1 MQKLRLLAC
10 VVFSLQL
17 AACVTE
23 TTVVGSDRQIRPK
36 TDEKEAARTRIALG
50 INYLQRGD
58 NAQAKFNLEKAKSL
72 APDLAEVHNAMAYYF
87 QQVAEYDAAEKSYQ
101 KAIALEPDNADSYN
115 NYGAFLCQRE
125 KYEQAE
131 KLLLQAISRPGYIR
145 AADSYENIALCRL
158 EQKDFVQAKNYL
170 DLSIKHN
177 ASRPS
182 ALFNLASV
190 NYAMADLPAAQVLLD
205 RMQSASQ
212 ISPRSVLLGYL
223 IAQEQQDYSRM
234 QSAEQLLLTTY
245 PQSQETLLFSQGKL
259 AETEFSLL
267 RKSYKQQL
275 LQQPA
280 VQANADR
287 VQPKIKITRKKPP
300 AMVAAAPVIAEPV
313 ARTSQTLPSAATLV
327 NTLSELPAE
336 EPVQLPEQTQLQA
349 AVAVQPL
356 PEDKVITEAE
366 TSTAAAEQQPQ
377 TVTPIASAEAN
388 PVPEAITHEV
398 QQDET
403 LYGIAERYSVTIS
416 DIISWNSL
424 RDNRPIVKGQIL
436 WIGQHAPQQIEPQ
449 IEVPERYQLQYGD
462 TLFRIS
468 MRYRVKL
475 TSLLQWNNLTEQS
488 PIRAGQFIYLK
499 DPAQLEL

>member
-10 VVFSLQL
+10 VIFSLQL

-36 TDEKEAARTRIALG
+36 MDQKEAARTRIALG

-72 APDLAEVHNAMAYYF
+72 APELAEVHNAMAYYY
-87 QQVAEYDAAEKSYQ
+87 QQVAEFEAAENSY
-101 KAIALEPDNADSYN
+101 KTAIDLEPNNADSYN
-115 NYGAFLCQRE
+115 NYGAFLCQRG
-125 KYEQAE
+125 KYDQAE
-131 KLLLQAISRPGYIR
+131 QLLLQAISRPGYIR

-158 EQKDFVQAKNYL
+158 EQKDFIQAKTYL

-234 QSAEQLLLTTY
+234 QTAEQLLLTTY

-259 AETEFSLL
+259 SESEFSQL
-267 RKSYKQQL
+267 RKDYKQQL
-275 LQQPA
+275 LQPA
-280 VQANADR
+280 EQIKAGV

-300 AMVAAAPVIAEPV
+300 TAVATEQHV
-313 ARTSQTLPSAATLV
+313 LSAATA
-327 NTLSELPAE
+327 AE
-336 EPVQLPEQTQLQA
+336 
-349 AVAVQPL
+349 PL
-356 PEDKVITEAE
+356 PEARMVSENLAVTEG
-366 TSTAAAEQQPQ
+366 AAAENQAEMTQP
-377 TVTPIASAEAN
+377 E
-388 PVPEAITHEV
+388 PEVQVRQHEV

-424 RDNRPIVKGQIL
+424 RDNQPIVKGQVL
-436 WIGQHAPQQIEPQ
+436 WIGQQAPRQIEPQ
-449 IEVPERYQLQYGD
+449 IEVPERYQIQYGD

>member
-10 VVFSLQL
+10 VMLSLQL

-36 TDEKEAARTRIALG
+36 MDQKEAARTRIALG

-72 APDLAEVHNAMAYYF
+72 APELAEVHNAMAYYY
-87 QQVAEYDAAEKSYQ
+87 QQVAEFEAAETSYQ
-101 KAIALEPDNADSYN
+101 KAIDLEPDNADSYN
-115 NYGAFLCQRE
+115 NYGAFLCQRG
-125 KYEQAE
+125 KYQQAE
-131 KLLLQAISRPGYIR
+131 QLLLQAISRPGYIR

-158 EQKDFVQAKNYL
+158 EQKDFVQAKSYL
-170 DLSIKHN
+170 DLSVKHN

-190 NYAMADLPAAQVLLD
+190 NYAMADLSAAQVLLD
-205 RMQSASQ
+205 RMQNASQ
-212 ISPRSVLLGYL
+212 ISPRSVLLSYL

-245 PQSQETLLFSQGKL
+245 PQSQESLLLSQGKL
-259 AETEFSLL
+259 SESEFYKL
-267 RKSYKQQL
+267 RQDYKQQL
-275 LQQPA
+275 LQPA
-280 VQANADR
+280 AEQVQAGV

-300 AMVAAAPVIAEPV
+300 SAMATEPKVAIAE
-313 ARTSQTLPSAATLV
+313 SA
-327 NTLSELPAE
+327 
-336 EPVQLPEQTQLQA
+336 LQMQNA
-349 AVAVQPL
+349 AGVAVQ
-356 PEDKVITEAE
+356 
-366 TSTAAAEQQPQ
+366 
-377 TVTPIASAEAN
+377 TVTSE
-388 PVPEAITHEV
+388 VLQHEV
-398 QQDET
+398 QQDES

-424 RDNRPIVKGQIL
+424 RDNQPIVKGQIL
-436 WIGQHAPQQIEPQ
+436 WIGQQAPRQIEPQ
-449 IEVPERYQLQYGD
+449 IEVPERYQIQYGD

>member
-10 VVFSLQL
+10 VIFSLQL

-36 TDEKEAARTRIALG
+36 MDQKEAARTRIALG

-72 APDLAEVHNAMAYYF
+72 APELAEVHNAMAYYY
-87 QQVAEYDAAEKSYQ
+87 QQVAEFEAAESSY
-101 KAIALEPDNADSYN
+101 KTAIDLEPNNADSYN
-115 NYGAFLCQRE
+115 NYGAFLCQRG
-125 KYEQAE
+125 KYDQAE
-131 KLLLQAISRPGYIR
+131 QLLLQAISRPGYIR

-158 EQKDFVQAKNYL
+158 EQKDFIQAKTYL

-234 QSAEQLLLTTY
+234 QTAEQLLLTTY

-259 AETEFSLL
+259 AESEFSQL
-267 RKSYKQQL
+267 RQDYKQQL

-280 VQANADR
+280 EQVKAGV

-300 AMVAAAPVIAEPV
+300 AAVATEQA
-313 ARTSQTLPSAATLV
+313 QLSAAK
-327 NTLSELPAE
+327 AE
-336 EPVQLPEQTQLQA
+336 V
-349 AVAVQPL
+349 PL
-356 PEDKVITEAE
+356 PEAKMLSDSLTVTESVAIAENQPEVAQMEPDTEAR
-366 TSTAAAEQQPQ
+366 Q
-377 TVTPIASAEAN
+377 
-388 PVPEAITHEV
+388 HEV

-424 RDNRPIVKGQIL
+424 RDNQPIVRGQIL
-436 WIGQHAPQQIEPQ
+436 WIGQQAPRQIEPQ
-449 IEVPERYQLQYGD
+449 IEVPERYQIQYGD

>member
-10 VVFSLQL
+10 VIFSLQL

-36 TDEKEAARTRIALG
+36 IDQKEAARTRIALG

-72 APDLAEVHNAMAYYF
+72 APELAEVHNAMAYYY
-87 QQVAEYDAAEKSYQ
+87 QQVAEFEAAENSYQ
-101 KAIALEPDNADSYN
+101 KAIDLEPNNADSYN
-115 NYGAFLCQRE
+115 NYGAFLCQRG
-125 KYEQAE
+125 KYDQAE
-131 KLLLQAISRPGYIR
+131 QLLLQAISRPGYIR

-158 EQKDFVQAKNYL
+158 EQKDFIQAKTYL

-223 IAQEQQDYSRM
+223 IAQEQQDYTRM
-234 QSAEQLLLTTY
+234 QTAEQLLLTTY

-259 AETEFSLL
+259 SESEFSQL
-267 RKSYKQQL
+267 RQDYKQQL
-275 LQQPA
+275 LEQPTEQLKA
-280 VQANADR
+280 GV
-287 VQPKIKITRKKPP
+287 VLPKIKITRKKPP
-300 AMVAAAPVIAEPV
+300 AAVATEQA
-313 ARTSQTLPSAATLV
+313 QLSAATA
-327 NTLSELPAE
+327 AE
-336 EPVQLPEQTQLQA
+336 
-349 AVAVQPL
+349 PL
-356 PEDKVITEAE
+356 PEATAVSDSSAVTETAAPAAEPSSEAENRTDMTEAE
-366 TSTAAAEQQPQ
+366 PAGSVQQHQ
-377 TVTPIASAEAN
+377 
-388 PVPEAITHEV
+388 V

-424 RDNRPIVKGQIL
+424 RDNQPIVKGQVL
-436 WIGQHAPQQIEPQ
+436 WIGQQAPRQIEPQ
-449 IEVPERYQLQYGD
+449 IEVPERYQIQYGD

>member
-1 MQKLRLLAC
+1 MQKLRLMAC

-36 TDEKEAARTRIALG
+36 TDQKEAARTRIALG

-72 APDLAEVHNAMAYYF
+72 APELAEVHNAMAYYY
-87 QQVAEYDAAEKSYQ
+87 QQVAEFDAAETAYQ
-101 KAIALEPDNADSYN
+101 KAIQLEPNNADSYN
-115 NYGAFLCQRE
+115 NYGAFLCQRG
-125 KYEQAE
+125 KYQQAE
-131 KLLLQAISRPGYIR
+131 KLLLQAIARPGYIR

-158 EQKDFVQAKNYL
+158 EQKDFVQAKTYL

-223 IAQEQQDYSRM
+223 IAQEQQDYTRM
-234 QSAEQLLLTTY
+234 QTAEQLLLTTY

-259 AETEFSLL
+259 AESEFSIL

-280 VQANADR
+280 VQANAGV

-300 AMVAAAPVIAEPV
+300 AAVAVQSAVAAPVELKTQTVPV
-313 ARTSQTLPSAATLV
+313 SASLPDVSAVT
-327 NTLSELPAE
+327 EPAE
-336 EPVQLPEQTQLQA
+336 SAGQAQLQA
-349 AVAVQPL
+349 ATPVEPLPDAVAV
-356 PEDKVITEAE
+356 VAAE
-366 TSTAAAEQQPQ
+366 TAPTAAVMEA
-377 TVTPIASAEAN
+377 VTPTSAESTDAN
-388 PVPEAITHEV
+388 FASEAIKHEV

-436 WIGQHAPQQIEPQ
+436 WIGQQAPQQIEPQ

-475 TSLLQWNNLTEQS
+475 TNLLQWNNLTEQS

>member
-1 MQKLRLLAC
+1 MQKLRLIAC
-10 VVFSLQL
+10 VMLSLQL

-36 TDEKEAARTRIALG
+36 TDQKEAARTRIALG

-72 APDLAEVHNAMAYYF
+72 APELAEVHNAMAYYY
-87 QQVAEYDAAEKSYQ
+87 QQVAEFEAADKSYQ
-101 KAIALEPDNADSYN
+101 KAIDLEPDNADSYN
-115 NYGAFLCQRE
+115 NYGAFLCQRG
-125 KYEQAE
+125 KYQQAE
-131 KLLLQAISRPGYIR
+131 QLLLQAISRPGYIR

-158 EQKDFVQAKNYL
+158 EQKDFIQAKAYL

-190 NYAMADLPAAQVLLD
+190 NYAMADLTDAQVLLD

-223 IAQEQQDYSRM
+223 IAQEQQDYQRM

-259 AETEFSLL
+259 HESEFSLL
-267 RKSYKQQL
+267 RQAYKQQL
-275 LQQPA
+275 LKQPSE
-280 VQANADR
+280 QAQAGV

-300 AMVAAAPVIAEPV
+300 LAQRDQQTQPSEKAVTEEASDTALAA
-313 ARTSQTLPSAATLV
+313 QSAA
-327 NTLSELPAE
+327 ELA
-336 EPVQLPEQTQLQA
+336 
-349 AVAVQPL
+349 
-356 PEDKVITEAE
+356 TESKK
-366 TSTAAAEQQPQ
+366 TGSGYTGQVMQHQ
-377 TVTPIASAEAN
+377 
-388 PVPEAITHEV
+388 V
-398 QQDET
+398 QQDES

-424 RDNRPIVKGQIL
+424 RDNQPIVKGQIL
-436 WIGQHAPQQIEPQ
+436 WIGQQAPRQIEPQ
-449 IEVPERYQLQYGD
+449 IEVPERYQIQYGD

>member
-10 VVFSLQL
+10 VIFSLQL

-36 TDEKEAARTRIALG
+36 TDQKEAARTRIALG

-72 APDLAEVHNAMAYYF
+72 APELAEVHNALAYYY
-87 QQVAEYDAAEKSYQ
+87 QQVAEFEAAENSY
-101 KAIALEPDNADSYN
+101 KTAIELEPNNADSYN
-115 NYGAFLCQRE
+115 NYGAFLCQRG
-125 KYEQAE
+125 KYDQAE
-131 KLLLQAISRPGYIR
+131 QLLLQAISRPGYIR

-158 EQKDFVQAKNYL
+158 EQKDFIQAKTYL

-234 QSAEQLLLTTY
+234 QTAEQLLLTTY

-259 AETEFSLL
+259 AQSEFSLL
-267 RKSYKQQL
+267 RQDYKQQL
-275 LQQPA
+275 LQQPTEQVKA
-280 VQANADR
+280 GV
-287 VQPKIKITRKKPP
+287 VQPKIKVTRKKPP
-300 AMVAAAPVIAEPV
+300 AAVATEQA
-313 ARTSQTLPSAATLV
+313 QLSAAT
-327 NTLSELPAE
+327 
-336 EPVQLPEQTQLQA
+336 A
-349 AVAVQPL
+349 AVPL
-356 PEDKVITEAE
+356 PESVAVSDSSAVPEPTEVGSQASSEAE
-366 TSTAAAEQQPQ
+366 NQAE
-377 TVTPIASAEAN
+377 TTE
-388 PVPEAITHEV
+388 PEPAGQVRQHEV

-424 RDNRPIVKGQIL
+424 RDNQPIVKGQVL
-436 WIGQHAPQQIEPQ
+436 WIGQQAPRQIEPQ
-449 IEVPERYQLQYGD
+449 IEVPERYQIQYGD

>member
-10 VVFSLQL
+10 VIFSLQL

-36 TDEKEAARTRIALG
+36 MDQKEAARTRIALG

-72 APDLAEVHNAMAYYF
+72 APELAEVHNAMAYYY
-87 QQVAEYDAAEKSYQ
+87 QQVAEFEAAETSY
-101 KAIALEPDNADSYN
+101 KTAIDLEPNNADSYN
-115 NYGAFLCQRE
+115 NYGAFLCQRG
-125 KYEQAE
+125 KYDQAE
-131 KLLLQAISRPGYIR
+131 QLLLQAISRPGYIR

-158 EQKDFVQAKNYL
+158 EQKDFIQAKTYL

-223 IAQEQQDYSRM
+223 IAQELQDYSRM
-234 QSAEQLLLTTY
+234 QTAEQLLLTTY

-259 AETEFSLL
+259 SESEFSLL
-267 RKSYKQQL
+267 RQDYKKQL

-280 VQANADR
+280 EQVKAGV

-300 AMVAAAPVIAEPV
+300 AAVATEQAQLSAAPAAE
-313 ARTSQTLPSAATLV
+313 
-327 NTLSELPAE
+327 
-336 EPVQLPEQTQLQA
+336 
-349 AVAVQPL
+349 PL
-356 PEDKVITEAE
+356 PEARILSENLSETEVVAVAE
-366 TSTAAAEQQPQ
+366 NQAEVTQPESEGQ
-377 TVTPIASAEAN
+377 VRQ
-388 PVPEAITHEV
+388 HEV

-424 RDNRPIVKGQIL
+424 RDNQPIVRGMVL
-436 WIGQHAPQQIEPQ
+436 WIGQQAPRQIEPQ
-449 IEVPERYQLQYGD
+449 IEVPERYQIQYGD

>member
-10 VVFSLQL
+10 VIFSLQL

-36 TDEKEAARTRIALG
+36 MDQKEAARTRIALG

-72 APDLAEVHNAMAYYF
+72 APELAEVHNAMAYYY
-87 QQVAEYDAAEKSYQ
+87 QQVAEFEAAENSY
-101 KAIALEPDNADSYN
+101 KTAIDLEPNNADSYN
-115 NYGAFLCQRE
+115 NYGAFLCQRG
-125 KYEQAE
+125 KYDQAE
-131 KLLLQAISRPGYIR
+131 QLLLQAISRPGYIR

-158 EQKDFVQAKNYL
+158 EQKDFIQAKTYL

-234 QSAEQLLLTTY
+234 QTAEQLLLTTY

-259 AETEFSLL
+259 NESEFSQL
-267 RKSYKQQL
+267 RQDYKQQL
-275 LQQPA
+275 LQQPTEQVKA
-280 VQANADR
+280 GV

-300 AMVAAAPVIAEPV
+300 AAVATEQA
-313 ARTSQTLPSAATLV
+313 QLSAAT
-327 NTLSELPAE
+327 
-336 EPVQLPEQTQLQA
+336 A
-349 AVAVQPL
+349 AVPL
-356 PEDKVITEAE
+356 PESIAVSDSSALREPTEVGSQTSSEAE
-366 TSTAAAEQQPQ
+366 NQAEMAQ
-377 TVTPIASAEAN
+377 AE
-388 PVPEAITHEV
+388 PEVQVRQHEV

-424 RDNRPIVKGQIL
+424 RDNQPIVKGQVL
-436 WIGQHAPQQIEPQ
+436 WIGQQAPRQIEPQ
-449 IEVPERYQLQYGD
+449 IEVPERYQIQYGD

>member
-10 VVFSLQL
+10 VIFSLQL

-36 TDEKEAARTRIALG
+36 MDQKEAARTRIALG

-72 APDLAEVHNAMAYYF
+72 APELAEVHNAMAYYY
-87 QQVAEYDAAEKSYQ
+87 QQVAEFEAAENSY
-101 KAIALEPDNADSYN
+101 KTAIDLEPNNADSYN
-115 NYGAFLCQRE
+115 NYGAFLCQRG
-125 KYEQAE
+125 KYDQAE
-131 KLLLQAISRPGYIR
+131 QLLLQAISRPGYIR

-158 EQKDFVQAKNYL
+158 EQKDFIQAKTYL

-190 NYAMADLPAAQVLLD
+190 NYAMADLPAAQVLLE

-234 QSAEQLLLTTY
+234 QTAEQLLLTTY

-259 AETEFSLL
+259 NESEFSQL
-267 RKSYKQQL
+267 RQDYKQQL

-280 VQANADR
+280 EQIKAGV

-300 AMVAAAPVIAEPV
+300 AAVATEQAQLSAVTAAEP
-313 ARTSQTLPSAATLV
+313 
-327 NTLSELPAE
+327 
-336 EPVQLPEQTQLQA
+336 LPEARIVSEELSVTESA
-349 AVAVQPL
+349 AVAENQAEMTETESGAQVQ
-356 PEDKVITEAE
+356 
-366 TSTAAAEQQPQ
+366 Q
-377 TVTPIASAEAN
+377 
-388 PVPEAITHEV
+388 HEV

-403 LYGIAERYSVTIS
+403 LYGIAKRYSVTIS

-424 RDNRPIVKGQIL
+424 RDNQPIVRGQVL
-436 WIGQHAPQQIEPQ
+436 WIGQQAPRQIEPQ
-449 IEVPERYQLQYGD
+449 IEVPERYQIQYGD

>member
-1 MQKLRLLAC
+1 MHKLRLLAC
-10 VVFSLQL
+10 VILSIQL

-36 TDEKEAARTRIALG
+36 VDQKEAARTRIALG

-72 APDLAEVHNAMAYYF
+72 APELAEVHNAMAYYY
-87 QQVAEYDAAEKSYQ
+87 QQVAEFEAAEHSY
-101 KAIALEPDNADSYN
+101 KTAIDLEPNNADSYN
-115 NYGAFLCQRE
+115 NYGAFLCQRG
-125 KYEQAE
+125 KYQQAE
-131 KLLLQAISRPGYIR
+131 QLLLQAISRPGYIR

-158 EQKDFVQAKNYL
+158 EQKDFVQAKAYL

-190 NYAMADLPAAQVLLD
+190 NYAMADLAAAQVLLE

-212 ISPRSVLLGYL
+212 ISPRSVLLGYQ

-245 PQSQETLLFSQGKL
+245 PQSQESLLLSQGKL
-259 AETEFSLL
+259 TESEFSQL
-267 RKSYKQQL
+267 RQDYKQQL
-275 LQQPA
+275 LRQPA
-280 VQANADR
+280 EQVKAGAG
-287 VQPKIKITRKKPP
+287 QPKIKITRKK
-300 AMVAAAPVIAEPV
+300 APVTGATESKV
-313 ARTSQTLPSAATLV
+313 LPATL
-327 NTLSELPAE
+327 TAQMQSRAK
-336 EPVQLPEQTQLQA
+336 T
-349 AVAVQPL
+349 VAVQH
-356 PEDKVITEAE
+356 
-366 TSTAAAEQQPQ
+366 Q
-377 TVTPIASAEAN
+377 
-388 PVPEAITHEV
+388 V
-398 QQDET
+398 QQDES

-424 RDNRPIVKGQIL
+424 RDNQPIVKGQIL
-436 WIGQHAPQQIEPQ
+436 WIGQQAHRQIEPQ
-449 IEVPERYQLQYGD
+449 IEVPERYQIQDGD

>member
-36 TDEKEAARTRIALG
+36 MDQKEAARTRIALG

-72 APDLAEVHNAMAYYF
+72 APELAEVHNAMAYYY
-87 QQVAEYDAAEKSYQ
+87 QQVAEYEAAESSY
-101 KAIALEPDNADSYN
+101 KTAIELEPNNADSYN
-115 NYGAFLCQRE
+115 NYGAFLCQRG
-125 KYEQAE
+125 KYDQAE
-131 KLLLQAISRPGYIR
+131 QLLLQAISRPGYIR

-158 EQKDFVQAKNYL
+158 EQKDFIQAKTYL

-234 QSAEQLLLTTY
+234 QTAEQLLLTTY

-259 AETEFSLL
+259 NESEFSLL
-267 RKSYKQQL
+267 RQDYKQQL
-275 LQQPA
+275 LQQPTEQIKA
-280 VQANADR
+280 GV

-300 AMVAAAPVIAEPV
+300 AAVATEQAQLSAAAAPLPE
-313 ARTSQTLPSAATLV
+313 ARMVSENLAAT
-327 NTLSELPAE
+327 EG
-336 EPVQLPEQTQLQA
+336 
-349 AVAVQPL
+349 
-356 PEDKVITEAE
+356 
-366 TSTAAAEQQPQ
+366 AAAENQ
-377 TVTPIASAEAN
+377 AEMTQAE
-388 PVPEAITHEV
+388 PEVQVRQHEV

-424 RDNRPIVKGQIL
+424 RDNQPIVRGMVL
-436 WIGQHAPQQIEPQ
+436 WIGQQAPRQIEPQ
-449 IEVPERYQLQYGD
+449 IEVPERYQIQYGD

>member
-36 TDEKEAARTRIALG
+36 MDQKEAARTRIALG

-72 APDLAEVHNAMAYYF
+72 APELAEVHNAMAYYY
-87 QQVAEYDAAEKSYQ
+87 QQVAEFEAAENSY
-101 KAIALEPDNADSYN
+101 KTAIDLEPNNADSYN
-115 NYGAFLCQRE
+115 NYGAFLCQRG

-131 KLLLQAISRPGYIR
+131 QLLLQAISRPGYIR

-158 EQKDFVQAKNYL
+158 EQKDFIQAKTYL

-234 QSAEQLLLTTY
+234 QTAEQLLLTTY

-259 AETEFSLL
+259 NESEFSQL
-267 RKSYKQQL
+267 RQDYKQQL

-280 VQANADR
+280 EQVKAGV
-287 VQPKIKITRKKPP
+287 VQPKIKMTRKKPP
-300 AMVAAAPVIAEPV
+300 AAVATEQ
-313 ARTSQTLPSAATLV
+313 ARFSAATV
-327 NTLSELPAE
+327 TA
-336 EPVQLPEQTQLQA
+336 
-349 AVAVQPL
+349 PL
-356 PEDKVITEAE
+356 PEARMVSEDLAVTESAAVEENQAE
-366 TSTAAAEQQPQ
+366 LTQPG
-377 TVTPIASAEAN
+377 
-388 PVPEAITHEV
+388 PEGQVWQHEV

-403 LYGIAERYSVTIS
+403 LYGIAQRYSVTIS

-424 RDNRPIVKGQIL
+424 RDNQPIVKGQIL
-436 WIGQHAPQQIEPQ
+436 WIGQQAPRQIEPQ
-449 IEVPERYQLQYGD
+449 IEVPERYQIQYGD

>member
-1 MQKLRLLAC
+1 MHKLRLLAC
-10 VVFSLQL
+10 VMLSIQL

-36 TDEKEAARTRIALG
+36 VDQKEAARTRIALG

-72 APDLAEVHNAMAYYF
+72 APELAEVHNAMAYYY
-87 QQVAEYDAAEKSYQ
+87 QQVAEFEAAEHSY
-101 KAIALEPDNADSYN
+101 KTAIDLEPNNADSYN
-115 NYGAFLCQRE
+115 NYGAFLCQRG
-125 KYEQAE
+125 KYQQAE
-131 KLLLQAISRPGYIR
+131 QLLLQAISRPGYIR

-158 EQKDFVQAKNYL
+158 EQKDFVQAKAYL

-190 NYAMADLPAAQVLLD
+190 NYAMADLAAAQVLLE

-212 ISPRSVLLGYL
+212 ISPRSVLLGYQ

-245 PQSQETLLFSQGKL
+245 PQSQESLLLSQGKL
-259 AETEFSLL
+259 TESEFSQL
-267 RKSYKQQL
+267 RQDYKQQL
-275 LQQPA
+275 LRQPA
-280 VQANADR
+280 EQVKAGAG
-287 VQPKIKITRKKPP
+287 QPKIKITRKK
-300 AMVAAAPVIAEPV
+300 APVTGATESKV
-313 ARTSQTLPSAATLV
+313 LPATL
-327 NTLSELPAE
+327 TAQMQSRAK
-336 EPVQLPEQTQLQA
+336 T
-349 AVAVQPL
+349 VAVQH
-356 PEDKVITEAE
+356 
-366 TSTAAAEQQPQ
+366 Q
-377 TVTPIASAEAN
+377 
-388 PVPEAITHEV
+388 V
-398 QQDET
+398 QQDES

-424 RDNRPIVKGQIL
+424 RDNQPIVKGQIL
-436 WIGQHAPQQIEPQ
+436 WIGQQAHRQIEPQ
-449 IEVPERYQLQYGD
+449 IEVPERYQIQDGD

>member
-36 TDEKEAARTRIALG
+36 MDQKEAARTRIALG

-72 APDLAEVHNAMAYYF
+72 APELAEVHNAMAYYY
-87 QQVAEYDAAEKSYQ
+87 QQVAEFEAAENSY
-101 KAIALEPDNADSYN
+101 KTAIDLEPNNADSYN
-115 NYGAFLCQRE
+115 NYGAFLCQRG

-131 KLLLQAISRPGYIR
+131 QLLLQAISRPGYIR

-158 EQKDFVQAKNYL
+158 EQKDFIQAKTYL

-234 QSAEQLLLTTY
+234 QTAEQLLLTTY

-259 AETEFSLL
+259 NESEFSQL
-267 RKSYKQQL
+267 RQDYKQQL

-280 VQANADR
+280 EQVKAGV
-287 VQPKIKITRKKPP
+287 VQPKIKMTRKKPP
-300 AMVAAAPVIAEPV
+300 AAVATEQ
-313 ARTSQTLPSAATLV
+313 ARLSAATV
-327 NTLSELPAE
+327 TA
-336 EPVQLPEQTQLQA
+336 
-349 AVAVQPL
+349 PL
-356 PEDKVITEAE
+356 PEARMVSEDLAVTESAAVEENQAE
-366 TSTAAAEQQPQ
+366 LTQPG
-377 TVTPIASAEAN
+377 
-388 PVPEAITHEV
+388 PEGQVWQHEV

-403 LYGIAERYSVTIS
+403 LYGIAQRYSVTIS

-424 RDNRPIVKGQIL
+424 RDNQPIVRGQIL
-436 WIGQHAPQQIEPQ
+436 WIGQQAPRQIEPQ
-449 IEVPERYQLQYGD
+449 IEVPERYQIQYGD

>member
-36 TDEKEAARTRIALG
+36 MDQKEAARTRIALG

-72 APDLAEVHNAMAYYF
+72 APELAEVHNAMAYYY
-87 QQVAEYDAAEKSYQ
+87 QQVAEFEAAEHSY
-101 KAIALEPDNADSYN
+101 KTALDLEPDNADSYN
-115 NYGAFLCQRE
+115 NYGAFLCQRG

-131 KLLLQAISRPGYIR
+131 QLLLQAISRPGYIR

-158 EQKDFVQAKNYL
+158 EQKDFVQAKAYL

-182 ALFNLASV
+182 ALFNLASI
-190 NYAMADLPAAQVLLD
+190 NYAMADLPAAAVLLD

-212 ISPRSVLLGYL
+212 ISPRSVLLSYL

-234 QSAEQLLLTTY
+234 QNAEQLLLTTY
-245 PQSQETLLFSQGKL
+245 PQSQESLLLSQGKL
-259 AETEFSLL
+259 NESEFSQL
-267 RKSYKQQL
+267 RQDYKQQL

-280 VQANADR
+280 EQVKTGAG
-287 VQPKIKITRKKPP
+287 QPKIKITRKKPP
-300 AMVAAAPVIAEPV
+300 VTGATESKV
-313 ARTSQTLPSAATLV
+313 LPATL
-327 NTLSELPAE
+327 TAQMQSRAK
-336 EPVQLPEQTQLQA
+336 T
-349 AVAVQPL
+349 VAVQH
-356 PEDKVITEAE
+356 
-366 TSTAAAEQQPQ
+366 Q
-377 TVTPIASAEAN
+377 
-388 PVPEAITHEV
+388 V
-398 QQDET
+398 QQDES

-424 RDNRPIVKGQIL
+424 RDNQPIVKGQIL
-436 WIGQHAPQQIEPQ
+436 WIGQQAHRQIEPQ
-449 IEVPERYQLQYGD
+449 IEVPERYQIQDGD

>member
-10 VVFSLQL
+10 VIFSLQL

-36 TDEKEAARTRIALG
+36 MDQKEAARTRIALG

-72 APDLAEVHNAMAYYF
+72 APELAEVHNAMAYYY
-87 QQVAEYDAAEKSYQ
+87 QQVAEFEAAENSYQ
-101 KAIALEPDNADSYN
+101 KAIDLEPNNADSYN
-115 NYGAFLCQRE
+115 NYGAFLCQRG
-125 KYEQAE
+125 KYDQAE
-131 KLLLQAISRPGYIR
+131 QLLLQAISRPGYIR

-158 EQKDFVQAKNYL
+158 EQKDFIQAKTYL

-234 QSAEQLLLTTY
+234 QTAEQLLLTTY

-259 AETEFSLL
+259 NESEFSQL
-267 RKSYKQQL
+267 RQDYKQQL

-280 VQANADR
+280 EQIKAGV

-300 AMVAAAPVIAEPV
+300 AAVATEQA
-313 ARTSQTLPSAATLV
+313 QLSAATA
-327 NTLSELPAE
+327 AE
-336 EPVQLPEQTQLQA
+336 
-349 AVAVQPL
+349 PL
-356 PEDKVITEAE
+356 PEARVLSGSLSETEVVAVAE
-366 TSTAAAEQQPQ
+366 NQAEVTQPESEGQ
-377 TVTPIASAEAN
+377 VRQ
-388 PVPEAITHEV
+388 HEV

-424 RDNRPIVKGQIL
+424 RDNQPIVRGQIL
-436 WIGQHAPQQIEPQ
+436 WIGQQAPRQIEPQ
-449 IEVPERYQLQYGD
+449 IEVPERYQIQYGD

>member
-1 MQKLRLLAC
+1 MQKLRLIAC
-10 VVFSLQL
+10 VMLSLQL

-36 TDEKEAARTRIALG
+36 TDQKEAARTRIALG

-72 APDLAEVHNAMAYYF
+72 APELAEVHNAMAYYY
-87 QQVAEYDAAEKSYQ
+87 QQVAEFEAADKSYQ
-101 KAIALEPDNADSYN
+101 KAIDLEPDNADSYN
-115 NYGAFLCQRE
+115 NYGAFLCQRG
-125 KYEQAE
+125 KYQQAE
-131 KLLLQAISRPGYIR
+131 QLLLQAISRPGYIR

-158 EQKDFVQAKNYL
+158 EQKDFIQAKAYL

-190 NYAMADLPAAQVLLD
+190 NYAMADLTDAQVLLD

-223 IAQEQQDYSRM
+223 IAQEQQDYQRM

-259 AETEFSLL
+259 HELEFSLL
-267 RKSYKQQL
+267 RQAYKQQL
-275 LQQPA
+275 LKQPSE
-280 VQANADR
+280 QAQAGV

-300 AMVAAAPVIAEPV
+300 LAQRDQQTQPSEKAVTEEASDTALAA
-313 ARTSQTLPSAATLV
+313 QSAA
-327 NTLSELPAE
+327 ELA
-336 EPVQLPEQTQLQA
+336 
-349 AVAVQPL
+349 
-356 PEDKVITEAE
+356 TESKK
-366 TSTAAAEQQPQ
+366 TGSGYTGQVMQHQ
-377 TVTPIASAEAN
+377 
-388 PVPEAITHEV
+388 V
-398 QQDET
+398 QQDES

-424 RDNRPIVKGQIL
+424 RDNQPIVKGQIL
-436 WIGQHAPQQIEPQ
+436 WIGQQAPRQIEPQ
-449 IEVPERYQLQYGD
+449 IEVPERYQIQYGD

>member
-36 TDEKEAARTRIALG
+36 MDQKEAARTRIALG

-58 NAQAKFNLEKAKSL
+58 NAQAKFNLEKAKTL
-72 APDLAEVHNAMAYYF
+72 APELAEVHNALAYYY
-87 QQVAEYDAAEKSYQ
+87 QQVAEFEDAENSY
-101 KAIALEPDNADSYN
+101 KTAIELEPNNADSYN
-115 NYGAFLCQRE
+115 NYGAFLCQRG
-125 KYEQAE
+125 KYDQAE
-131 KLLLQAISRPGYIR
+131 QLLLQAISRPGYIR

-158 EQKDFVQAKNYL
+158 EQKDFIQAKTYL

-234 QSAEQLLLTTY
+234 QTAEQLLLTTY

-259 AETEFSLL
+259 NQSEFRLL
-267 RKSYKQQL
+267 RQDYKQQL

-280 VQANADR
+280 EQIKAGV

-300 AMVAAAPVIAEPV
+300 AAVAQQSDEA
-313 ARTSQTLPSAATLV
+313 QLSAATV
-327 NTLSELPAE
+327 AE
-336 EPVQLPEQTQLQA
+336 
-349 AVAVQPL
+349 PL
-356 PEDKVITEAE
+356 PEVENLTLTEPAAASAGSDHQPEVTEA
-366 TSTAAAEQQPQ
+366 AAATEVKQ
-377 TVTPIASAEAN
+377 
-388 PVPEAITHEV
+388 HEV

-424 RDNRPIVKGQIL
+424 RDNQPIVKGQVL
-436 WIGQHAPQQIEPQ
+436 WIGQQAPRQIEPQ
-449 IEVPERYQLQYGD
+449 IEVPERYQIQYGD

>member
-10 VVFSLQL
+10 VIFSLQL

-36 TDEKEAARTRIALG
+36 MDQKEAARTRIALG

-72 APDLAEVHNAMAYYF
+72 APELAEVHNAMAYYY
-87 QQVAEYDAAEKSYQ
+87 QQVAEFEAAENSY
-101 KAIALEPDNADSYN
+101 KTAIDLEPNNADSYN
-115 NYGAFLCQRE
+115 NYGAFLCQRG

-131 KLLLQAISRPGYIR
+131 QLLLQAISRPAYIR

-158 EQKDFVQAKNYL
+158 EQKDFIQAKTYL

-234 QSAEQLLLTTY
+234 QTAEQLLLTTY

-259 AETEFSLL
+259 NESEFSQL
-267 RKSYKQQL
+267 RQDYKQQL

-280 VQANADR
+280 EQVKAGV
-287 VQPKIKITRKKPP
+287 VQPKIKMTRKKPP
-300 AMVAAAPVIAEPV
+300 AAVATEQ
-313 ARTSQTLPSAATLV
+313 ARLSAATV
-327 NTLSELPAE
+327 TA
-336 EPVQLPEQTQLQA
+336 
-349 AVAVQPL
+349 PL
-356 PEDKVITEAE
+356 PEARMVSEELAVTESAAVEENQAE
-366 TSTAAAEQQPQ
+366 LTQPG
-377 TVTPIASAEAN
+377 
-388 PVPEAITHEV
+388 PEGQVWQHEV

-403 LYGIAERYSVTIS
+403 LYGIAQRYSVTIS

-424 RDNRPIVKGQIL
+424 RDNQPIVKGQIL
-436 WIGQHAPQQIEPQ
+436 WIGQQAPRQIEPQ
-449 IEVPERYQLQYGD
+449 IEVPERYQIQYGD

>member
-10 VVFSLQL
+10 VIFSLQL

-36 TDEKEAARTRIALG
+36 TDQKEAARTRIALG

-72 APDLAEVHNAMAYYF
+72 APELAEVHNAMAYYY
-87 QQVAEYDAAEKSYQ
+87 QQVAEFEAAENSY
-101 KAIALEPDNADSYN
+101 KTAIELEPNNADSYN
-115 NYGAFLCQRE
+115 NYGAFLCQRG
-125 KYEQAE
+125 KYDQAE
-131 KLLLQAISRPGYIR
+131 QLLLQAISRPGYIR

-158 EQKDFVQAKNYL
+158 EQKDFIQAKTYL

-234 QSAEQLLLTTY
+234 QTAEQLLLTTY

-259 AETEFSLL
+259 AQSEFSLL
-267 RKSYKQQL
+267 RQDYKQQL

-280 VQANADR
+280 EQAKAGV

-300 AMVAAAPVIAEPV
+300 AVVATEQA
-313 ARTSQTLPSAATLV
+313 QLSAATA
-327 NTLSELPAE
+327 AE
-336 EPVQLPEQTQLQA
+336 
-349 AVAVQPL
+349 PL
-356 PEDKVITEAE
+356 PEARILSENLAVTEGAVAENQPEVTQTEPDTEARR
-366 TSTAAAEQQPQ
+366 
-377 TVTPIASAEAN
+377 
-388 PVPEAITHEV
+388 HEV
-398 QQDET
+398 RQDET

-424 RDNRPIVKGQIL
+424 RDNQPIVRGQIL
-436 WIGQHAPQQIEPQ
+436 WIGQQAPGQIEPQ
-449 IEVPERYQLQYGD
+449 IEVPERYQIQYGD

-488 PIRAGQFIYLK
+488 PIRAGQLIYLK

>member
-10 VVFSLQL
+10 VIFSLQL

-36 TDEKEAARTRIALG
+36 TDQKEAARTRIALG

-72 APDLAEVHNAMAYYF
+72 APELAEVHNALAYYY
-87 QQVAEYDAAEKSYQ
+87 QQVAEFEAAENSY
-101 KAIALEPDNADSYN
+101 KTAIELEPNNADSYN
-115 NYGAFLCQRE
+115 NYGAFLCQRG
-125 KYEQAE
+125 KYDQAE
-131 KLLLQAISRPGYIR
+131 QLLLQAISRPGYIR

-158 EQKDFVQAKNYL
+158 EQKDFIQAKTYL

-234 QSAEQLLLTTY
+234 QTAEQLLLTTY

-259 AETEFSLL
+259 AQSEFSLL
-267 RKSYKQQL
+267 RQDYKQQL
-275 LQQPA
+275 LQQPTEQVKA
-280 VQANADR
+280 GV
-287 VQPKIKITRKKPP
+287 VQPKIKVTRKKPP
-300 AMVAAAPVIAEPV
+300 AAVATEQA
-313 ARTSQTLPSAATLV
+313 QLSAAT
-327 NTLSELPAE
+327 
-336 EPVQLPEQTQLQA
+336 A
-349 AVAVQPL
+349 AVPL
-356 PEDKVITEAE
+356 PESVAVSDSSAVPEPTEVGSQASSEAE
-366 TSTAAAEQQPQ
+366 NQAE
-377 TVTPIASAEAN
+377 TTE
-388 PVPEAITHEV
+388 PEPAGQVRQHEV

-424 RDNRPIVKGQIL
+424 RDNQPIVKGQVL
-436 WIGQHAPQQIEPQ
+436 WIGQQAPRQIEPQ
-449 IEVPERYQLQYGD
+449 IEVPERYQIQYGD

-468 MRYRVKL
+468 IRYRVKL
-475 TSLLQWNNLTEQS
+475 TSLLQWNNLTQQS

>member
-10 VVFSLQL
+10 VIFSLQL

-36 TDEKEAARTRIALG
+36 MDQKEAARTRIALG

-72 APDLAEVHNAMAYYF
+72 APELAEVHNAMAYYY
-87 QQVAEYDAAEKSYQ
+87 QQVAEFEAAESSYQ
-101 KAIALEPDNADSYN
+101 KAIDLEPNNADSYN
-115 NYGAFLCQRE
+115 NYGAFLCQRG
-125 KYEQAE
+125 KYDQAE
-131 KLLLQAISRPGYIR
+131 QLLLQAISRPGYIR

-158 EQKDFVQAKNYL
+158 EQKDFIQAKTYL

-234 QSAEQLLLTTY
+234 QTAEQLLLTTY

-259 AETEFSLL
+259 NESEFSQL
-267 RKSYKQQL
+267 RQDYKQQL

-280 VQANADR
+280 EQVKAGV

-300 AMVAAAPVIAEPV
+300 AAVAAEQA
-313 ARTSQTLPSAATLV
+313 QLSAATV
-327 NTLSELPAE
+327 AE
-336 EPVQLPEQTQLQA
+336 PLPEARMVSEELSVTESA
-349 AVAVQPL
+349 AVAENQAEVTQPE
-356 PEDKVITEAE
+356 PEGQVR
-366 TSTAAAEQQPQ
+366 Q
-377 TVTPIASAEAN
+377 
-388 PVPEAITHEV
+388 HEV

-424 RDNRPIVKGQIL
+424 RDNQPIVRGQIL
-436 WIGQHAPQQIEPQ
+436 WIGQQAPRQIEPQ
-449 IEVPERYQLQYGD
+449 IEVPERYQIQYGD

>member
-10 VVFSLQL
+10 VIFSLQL

-36 TDEKEAARTRIALG
+36 MDQKEAARTRIALG

-72 APDLAEVHNAMAYYF
+72 APELAEVHNAMAYYY
-87 QQVAEYDAAEKSYQ
+87 QQVAEFEAAENSY
-101 KAIALEPDNADSYN
+101 KTAIDLEPNNADSYN
-115 NYGAFLCQRE
+115 NYGAFLCQRG
-125 KYEQAE
+125 KYDQAE
-131 KLLLQAISRPGYIR
+131 QLLLQAISRPGYIR

-158 EQKDFVQAKNYL
+158 EQKDFIQAKTYL

-234 QSAEQLLLTTY
+234 QTAEQLLLTTY

-259 AETEFSLL
+259 NESEFSQL
-267 RKSYKQQL
+267 RQDYKQQL

-280 VQANADR
+280 EQVKAGV

-300 AMVAAAPVIAEPV
+300 AAVATEE
-313 ARTSQTLPSAATLV
+313 ARLSAASVT
-327 NTLSELPAE
+327 
-336 EPVQLPEQTQLQA
+336 EPLPEARMVSEELSVTESA
-349 AVAVQPL
+349 AVAENQA
-356 PEDKVITEAE
+356 EMTEAE
-366 TSTAAAEQQPQ
+366 SGAQLQQ
-377 TVTPIASAEAN
+377 
-388 PVPEAITHEV
+388 HEV

-424 RDNRPIVKGQIL
+424 RDNQPIVRGQIL
-436 WIGQHAPQQIEPQ
+436 WIGQQAPRQIEPQ
-449 IEVPERYQLQYGD
+449 IEVPERYQIQYGD

>member
-1 MQKLRLLAC
+1 MKKLRLFAC
-10 VVFSLQL
+10 VMFSLQL

-23 TTVVGSDRQIRPK
+23 TTVVGSDRQVRPK

-72 APDLAEVHNAMAYYF
+72 APELAEVHNAMAYYY

-101 KAIALEPDNADSYN
+101 KAIDLEPDNADSYN
-115 NYGAFLCQRE
+115 NYGAFLCQRG
-125 KYEQAE
+125 KYQQAE
-131 KLLLQAISRPGYIR
+131 QLLLQAISRPGYIR

-158 EQKDFVQAKNYL
+158 EQKDFIQAKSYL

-190 NYAMADLPAAQVLLD
+190 HYAMTDLSAAQVLLD
-205 RMQSASQ
+205 RMQNASQ
-212 ISPRSVLLGYL
+212 ISPRSVLLSYQ

-234 QSAEQLLLTTY
+234 QTAEQLLLTTY
-245 PQSQETLLFSQGKL
+245 PQSQESLLFSQGKL
-259 AETEFSLL
+259 NESEFSKL
-267 RKSYKQQL
+267 RQDYKQQL

-280 VQANADR
+280 EQRKTGV

-300 AMVAAAPVIAEPV
+300 AVVAIQPEIVPAE
-313 ARTSQTLPSAATLV
+313 RTTETQSQAETLV
-327 NTLSELPAE
+327 
-336 EPVQLPEQTQLQA
+336 
-349 AVAVQPL
+349 
-356 PEDKVITEAE
+356 
-366 TSTAAAEQQPQ
+366 QQ
-377 TVTPIASAEAN
+377 
-388 PVPEAITHEV
+388 HEV

-424 RDNRPIVKGQIL
+424 RDNQPIVRGQIL
-436 WIGQHAPQQIEPQ
+436 WIGQQAPRQIEPQ
-449 IEVPERYQLQYGD
+449 IEVPERYQIQYGD

>member
-10 VVFSLQL
+10 VMFSIQL

-23 TTVVGSDRQIRPK
+23 TTVVGSDRQVRPK
-36 TDEKEAARTRIALG
+36 TDQKEAARTRIALG

-72 APDLAEVHNAMAYYF
+72 APELAEVHNAMAYYY
-87 QQVAEYDAAEKSYQ
+87 QQVAEFEAAEKSYQ
-101 KAIALEPDNADSYN
+101 KAIDLEPDNADSYN
-115 NYGAFLCQRE
+115 NYGAFLCQRG
-125 KYEQAE
+125 KYQQAE

-158 EQKDFVQAKNYL
+158 EQKDFVQAKSYL

-205 RMQSASQ
+205 RMQNASQ
-212 ISPRSVLLGYL
+212 ISPRSVLLSYQ

-234 QSAEQLLLTTY
+234 QTAEQLLLTTY
-245 PQSQETLLFSQGKL
+245 PQSQESLLFSQGKL
-259 AETEFSLL
+259 NESEFSKL
-267 RKSYKQQL
+267 RQDYKQQL

-280 VQANADR
+280 EQLKTGA

-300 AMVAAAPVIAEPV
+300 AVVATQPEIVPVERTTETQSQAE
-313 ARTSQTLPSAATLV
+313 TLV
-327 NTLSELPAE
+327 
-336 EPVQLPEQTQLQA
+336 
-349 AVAVQPL
+349 
-356 PEDKVITEAE
+356 
-366 TSTAAAEQQPQ
+366 QQ
-377 TVTPIASAEAN
+377 
-388 PVPEAITHEV
+388 HEV

-424 RDNRPIVKGQIL
+424 RDNQPIVKGQIL
-436 WIGQHAPQQIEPQ
+436 WIGQQAPRQIEPQ
-449 IEVPERYQLQYGD
+449 IEVPERYQIQYGD

>member
-10 VVFSLQL
+10 VIFSLQL

-36 TDEKEAARTRIALG
+36 MDQKEAARTRIALG

-72 APDLAEVHNAMAYYF
+72 APELAEVHNAMAYYY
-87 QQVAEYDAAEKSYQ
+87 QQVAEFEAAETSY
-101 KAIALEPDNADSYN
+101 KTAIDLEPNNADSYN
-115 NYGAFLCQRE
+115 NYGAFLCQRG
-125 KYEQAE
+125 KYDQAE
-131 KLLLQAISRPGYIR
+131 QLLLQAISRPGYIR

-158 EQKDFVQAKNYL
+158 EQKDFIQAKTYL

-234 QSAEQLLLTTY
+234 QTAEQLLLTTY

-259 AETEFSLL
+259 NESEFSQL
-267 RKSYKQQL
+267 RQDYKQQL

-280 VQANADR
+280 EQVKAGV

-300 AMVAAAPVIAEPV
+300 AAVATEQA
-313 ARTSQTLPSAATLV
+313 QLSAASVT
-327 NTLSELPAE
+327 
-336 EPVQLPEQTQLQA
+336 EPLPEARMVSEELSVTESA
-349 AVAVQPL
+349 AVAENQAEVTQPE
-356 PEDKVITEAE
+356 PEGQVR
-366 TSTAAAEQQPQ
+366 Q
-377 TVTPIASAEAN
+377 
-388 PVPEAITHEV
+388 HEV

-424 RDNRPIVKGQIL
+424 RDNQPIVRGQIL
-436 WIGQHAPQQIEPQ
+436 WIGQQAPRQIEPQ
-449 IEVPERYQLQYGD
+449 IEVPERYQIQYGD

>member
-10 VVFSLQL
+10 VMFSIQL

-23 TTVVGSDRQIRPK
+23 TTVVGSDRQVRPK
-36 TDEKEAARTRIALG
+36 TDQKEAARTRIALG

-72 APDLAEVHNAMAYYF
+72 APELAEVHNAMAYYY
-87 QQVAEYDAAEKSYQ
+87 QQVAEFEAAEKSYQ
-101 KAIALEPDNADSYN
+101 KAIDLEPDNADSYN
-115 NYGAFLCQRE
+115 NYGAFLCQRG
-125 KYEQAE
+125 KYQQAE

-158 EQKDFVQAKNYL
+158 EQKDFIQAKSYL

-205 RMQSASQ
+205 RMQNASQ
-212 ISPRSVLLGYL
+212 ISPRSVLLSYQ

-234 QSAEQLLLTTY
+234 QTAEQLLLTTY
-245 PQSQETLLFSQGKL
+245 PQSQESLLFSQGKL
-259 AETEFSLL
+259 NESEFSKL
-267 RKSYKQQL
+267 RQDYKQQL

-280 VQANADR
+280 EQLKTGA

-300 AMVAAAPVIAEPV
+300 AVVATQPEIVPVERTTEAQSQAE
-313 ARTSQTLPSAATLV
+313 TLV
-327 NTLSELPAE
+327 
-336 EPVQLPEQTQLQA
+336 
-349 AVAVQPL
+349 
-356 PEDKVITEAE
+356 
-366 TSTAAAEQQPQ
+366 QQ
-377 TVTPIASAEAN
+377 
-388 PVPEAITHEV
+388 HEV

-424 RDNRPIVKGQIL
+424 RDNQPIVKGQIL
-436 WIGQHAPQQIEPQ
+436 WIGQQAPRQIEPQ
-449 IEVPERYQLQYGD
+449 IEVPERYQIQYGD

>member
-10 VVFSLQL
+10 VIFSLQL

-36 TDEKEAARTRIALG
+36 MDQKEAARTRIALG

-72 APDLAEVHNAMAYYF
+72 APELAEVHNAMAYYY
-87 QQVAEYDAAEKSYQ
+87 QQVAEFEAAENSY
-101 KAIALEPDNADSYN
+101 KTAIDLEPNNADSYN
-115 NYGAFLCQRE
+115 NYGAFLCQRG
-125 KYEQAE
+125 KYDQAE
-131 KLLLQAISRPGYIR
+131 QLLLQAISRPGYIR

-158 EQKDFVQAKNYL
+158 EQKDFIQAKTYL

-234 QSAEQLLLTTY
+234 QTAEQLLLTTY

-259 AETEFSLL
+259 SESEFSLL
-267 RKSYKQQL
+267 RQDYKKQL

-280 VQANADR
+280 EQVKAGV

-300 AMVAAAPVIAEPV
+300 AVVATEQAQLSAVTVAE
-313 ARTSQTLPSAATLV
+313 
-327 NTLSELPAE
+327 
-336 EPVQLPEQTQLQA
+336 
-349 AVAVQPL
+349 PL
-356 PEDKVITEAE
+356 PEARMVSESLSVTESAAVVENQAE
-366 TSTAAAEQQPQ
+366 VTQP
-377 TVTPIASAEAN
+377 E
-388 PVPEAITHEV
+388 PEGQVRQHEV

-403 LYGIAERYSVTIS
+403 LYGIAQRYSVTIS

-424 RDNRPIVKGQIL
+424 RDNQPIVRGQVL
-436 WIGQHAPQQIEPQ
+436 WIGQQAPRQIEPQ
-449 IEVPERYQLQYGD
+449 IEVPERYQIQYGD

>member
-36 TDEKEAARTRIALG
+36 MDQKEAARTRIALG

-72 APDLAEVHNAMAYYF
+72 APELAEVHNAMAYYY
-87 QQVAEYDAAEKSYQ
+87 QQVAEFEAAETSY
-101 KAIALEPDNADSYN
+101 KTAIDLEPNNADSYN
-115 NYGAFLCQRE
+115 NYGAFLCQRG
-125 KYEQAE
+125 KYDQAE
-131 KLLLQAISRPGYIR
+131 QLLLQAISRPGYIR

-158 EQKDFVQAKNYL
+158 EQKDFIQAKTYL

-234 QSAEQLLLTTY
+234 QTAEQLLLTTY

-259 AETEFSLL
+259 NESEFSLL
-267 RKSYKQQL
+267 RQDYKRQL

-280 VQANADR
+280 EQVKAGV

-300 AMVAAAPVIAEPV
+300 AAVATEQA
-313 ARTSQTLPSAATLV
+313 QLSAASVTEPLPEARI
-327 NTLSELPAE
+327 LSEELSVTAS
-336 EPVQLPEQTQLQA
+336 A
-349 AVAVQPL
+349 AVAENQA
-356 PEDKVITEAE
+356 EMTEAE
-366 TSTAAAEQQPQ
+366 SEGRVRQ
-377 TVTPIASAEAN
+377 
-388 PVPEAITHEV
+388 HEV

-424 RDNRPIVKGQIL
+424 RDNQPIVRGQIL
-436 WIGQHAPQQIEPQ
+436 WIGQQAPRQIEPQ
-449 IEVPERYQLQYGD
+449 IEVPERYQIQYGD

>member
-10 VVFSLQL
+10 VIFSLQL

-36 TDEKEAARTRIALG
+36 MDQKEAARTRIALG

-72 APDLAEVHNAMAYYF
+72 APELAEVHNAMAYYY
-87 QQVAEYDAAEKSYQ
+87 QQVAEFEAAENSY
-101 KAIALEPDNADSYN
+101 KTAIDLEPNNADSYN
-115 NYGAFLCQRE
+115 NYGAFLCQRG
-125 KYEQAE
+125 KYDQAE
-131 KLLLQAISRPGYIR
+131 QLLLQAISRPGYIR

-158 EQKDFVQAKNYL
+158 EQKDFIQAKTYL

-234 QSAEQLLLTTY
+234 QTAEQLLLTTY

-259 AETEFSLL
+259 NESEFSQL
-267 RKSYKQQL
+267 RQDYKQQL

-280 VQANADR
+280 EQVKAG
-287 VQPKIKITRKKPP
+287 VVKPKIKITRKKPP
-300 AMVAAAPVIAEPV
+300 AAVATEQAQLSAASVTEPLPEARMVSEELSVIA
-313 ARTSQTLPSAATLV
+313 S
-327 NTLSELPAE
+327 
-336 EPVQLPEQTQLQA
+336 A
-349 AVAVQPL
+349 AVAENQAEVTQPE
-356 PEDKVITEAE
+356 PEGQVR
-366 TSTAAAEQQPQ
+366 Q
-377 TVTPIASAEAN
+377 
-388 PVPEAITHEV
+388 HEV

-424 RDNRPIVKGQIL
+424 RDNQPIVRGQIL
-436 WIGQHAPQQIEPQ
+436 WIGQQAPRQIEPQ
-449 IEVPERYQLQYGD
+449 IEVPERYQIQYGD

>member
-10 VVFSLQL
+10 VIFSLQL

-36 TDEKEAARTRIALG
+36 MDQKEAARTRIALG

-72 APDLAEVHNAMAYYF
+72 APELAEVHNAMAYYY
-87 QQVAEYDAAEKSYQ
+87 QQVAEFEAAENSYQ
-101 KAIALEPDNADSYN
+101 KAIDLEPNNADSYN
-115 NYGAFLCQRE
+115 NYGAFLCQRG

-131 KLLLQAISRPGYIR
+131 QLLLQAISRPGYIR

-158 EQKDFVQAKNYL
+158 EQKDFIQAKTYL

-234 QSAEQLLLTTY
+234 QTAEQLLLTTY

-259 AETEFSLL
+259 NESEFSQL
-267 RKSYKQQL
+267 RQDYKQQL
-275 LQQPA
+275 LQQPTEQVKA
-280 VQANADR
+280 GV

-300 AMVAAAPVIAEPV
+300 AAVATEQ
-313 ARTSQTLPSAATLV
+313 ARLSAATV
-327 NTLSELPAE
+327 TA
-336 EPVQLPEQTQLQA
+336 
-349 AVAVQPL
+349 PL
-356 PEDKVITEAE
+356 PEARMVSEDLSVTESAAVEENQAE
-366 TSTAAAEQQPQ
+366 VTQP
-377 TVTPIASAEAN
+377 E
-388 PVPEAITHEV
+388 PEGQVRQHEV

-403 LYGIAERYSVTIS
+403 LYGIAQRYSVTIS

-424 RDNRPIVKGQIL
+424 RDNQPIVRGQIL
-436 WIGQHAPQQIEPQ
+436 WIGQQAPRQIEPQ
-449 IEVPERYQLQYGD
+449 IEVPERYQIQYGD

>member
-10 VVFSLQL
+10 VMLSIQL

-36 TDEKEAARTRIALG
+36 VDQKEAARTRIALG

-72 APDLAEVHNAMAYYF
+72 APELAEVHNAMAYYY
-87 QQVAEYDAAEKSYQ
+87 QQVAEFEAAEHSY
-101 KAIALEPDNADSYN
+101 KTAIDLEPNNADSYN
-115 NYGAFLCQRE
+115 NYGAFLCQRG
-125 KYEQAE
+125 KYQQAE
-131 KLLLQAISRPGYIR
+131 QLLLQAISRPGYIR

-158 EQKDFVQAKNYL
+158 EQKDFVQAKAYL

-190 NYAMADLPAAQVLLD
+190 NYAMADLAAAQVLLD

-212 ISPRSVLLGYL
+212 ISPRSVLLGYQ

-245 PQSQETLLFSQGKL
+245 PQSQESLLLSQGKL
-259 AETEFSLL
+259 TESEFSQL
-267 RKSYKQQL
+267 RQDYKQQL
-275 LQQPA
+275 LRQPA
-280 VQANADR
+280 EQVKAGAG
-287 VQPKIKITRKKPP
+287 QPKIKITRKK
-300 AMVAAAPVIAEPV
+300 APVTGATESKV
-313 ARTSQTLPSAATLV
+313 LPATL
-327 NTLSELPAE
+327 
-336 EPVQLPEQTQLQA
+336 A
-349 AVAVQPL
+349 AQMQSRAKTVAVQH
-356 PEDKVITEAE
+356 
-366 TSTAAAEQQPQ
+366 Q
-377 TVTPIASAEAN
+377 
-388 PVPEAITHEV
+388 V
-398 QQDET
+398 QQDES

-424 RDNRPIVKGQIL
+424 RDNQPIVKGQIL
-436 WIGQHAPQQIEPQ
+436 WIGQQAHRQIEPQ
-449 IEVPERYQLQYGD
+449 IEVPERYQIQDGD

>member
-10 VVFSLQL
+10 VIFSLQL

-36 TDEKEAARTRIALG
+36 MDQKEAARTRIALG

-72 APDLAEVHNAMAYYF
+72 APELAEVHNAMAYYY
-87 QQVAEYDAAEKSYQ
+87 QQVAEFEAAENSY
-101 KAIALEPDNADSYN
+101 KTAIDLEPNNADSYN
-115 NYGAFLCQRE
+115 NYGAFLCQRG
-125 KYEQAE
+125 KYDQAE
-131 KLLLQAISRPGYIR
+131 QLLLQAISRPGYIR

-158 EQKDFVQAKNYL
+158 EQKDFIQAKTYL

-234 QSAEQLLLTTY
+234 QTAEQLLLTTY

-259 AETEFSLL
+259 NESEFSQL
-267 RKSYKQQL
+267 RQDYKQQL

-280 VQANADR
+280 EQVKAGV

-300 AMVAAAPVIAEPV
+300 AAVATEQ
-313 ARTSQTLPSAATLV
+313 ARLSAASVTEPLLEARMV
-327 NTLSELPAE
+327 SEDLSVTES
-336 EPVQLPEQTQLQA
+336 A
-349 AVAVQPL
+349 AVAENQAEVTQPE
-356 PEDKVITEAE
+356 PEGQVR
-366 TSTAAAEQQPQ
+366 Q
-377 TVTPIASAEAN
+377 
-388 PVPEAITHEV
+388 HEV

-424 RDNRPIVKGQIL
+424 RDNQPIVRGQIL
-436 WIGQHAPQQIEPQ
+436 WIGQQAPRQIEPQ
-449 IEVPERYQLQYGD
+449 IEVPERYQIQYGD

>member
-10 VVFSLQL
+10 VIFSLQL

-36 TDEKEAARTRIALG
+36 MDQKEAARTRIALG

-72 APDLAEVHNAMAYYF
+72 APELAEVHNAMAYYY
-87 QQVAEYDAAEKSYQ
+87 QQVAEFEAAENSY
-101 KAIALEPDNADSYN
+101 KTAIDLEPNNADSYN
-115 NYGAFLCQRE
+115 NYGAFLCQRG
-125 KYEQAE
+125 KYDQAE
-131 KLLLQAISRPGYIR
+131 QLLLQAISRPGYIR

-158 EQKDFVQAKNYL
+158 EQKDFIQAKTYL

-234 QSAEQLLLTTY
+234 QTAEQLLLTTY

-259 AETEFSLL
+259 SESEFSLL
-267 RKSYKQQL
+267 RQDYKQQL

-280 VQANADR
+280 EQIKAGV

-300 AMVAAAPVIAEPV
+300 AAVAIEQAH
-313 ARTSQTLPSAATLV
+313 LSAAT
-327 NTLSELPAE
+327 
-336 EPVQLPEQTQLQA
+336 
-349 AVAVQPL
+349 VAKPL
-356 PEDKVITEAE
+356 PEARMLSEDLSVTESVAVAE
-366 TSTAAAEQQPQ
+366 HQAEVTQPEPQ
-377 TVTPIASAEAN
+377 GQVRQ
-388 PVPEAITHEV
+388 HEV

-424 RDNRPIVKGQIL
+424 RDNQPIVRGMVL
-436 WIGQHAPQQIEPQ
+436 WIGKQAPRQIEPQ
-449 IEVPERYQLQYGD
+449 IEVPERYQIQYGD

>member
-10 VVFSLQL
+10 VIFSLQL

-36 TDEKEAARTRIALG
+36 MDQKEAARTRIALG

-72 APDLAEVHNAMAYYF
+72 APELAEVHNAMAYYY
-87 QQVAEYDAAEKSYQ
+87 QQVAEFEAAENSY
-101 KAIALEPDNADSYN
+101 KTAIDLEPNNADSYN
-115 NYGAFLCQRE
+115 NYGAFLCQRG
-125 KYEQAE
+125 KYDQAE
-131 KLLLQAISRPGYIR
+131 QLLLQAISRPGYIR

-158 EQKDFVQAKNYL
+158 EQKDFIQAKTYL

-234 QSAEQLLLTTY
+234 QTAEQLLLTTY

-259 AETEFSLL
+259 NESEFSQL
-267 RKSYKQQL
+267 RQDYKQQL

-280 VQANADR
+280 EQVKAGV

-300 AMVAAAPVIAEPV
+300 AAVTTEQ
-313 ARTSQTLPSAATLV
+313 ARLSAASVT
-327 NTLSELPAE
+327 
-336 EPVQLPEQTQLQA
+336 EPLPEARMVSEELSVTESA
-349 AVAVQPL
+349 AVAENQAEVTQP
-356 PEDKVITEAE
+356 ESEGQVR
-366 TSTAAAEQQPQ
+366 Q
-377 TVTPIASAEAN
+377 
-388 PVPEAITHEV
+388 HEV

-424 RDNRPIVKGQIL
+424 RDNQPIVRGQIL
-436 WIGQHAPQQIEPQ
+436 WIGQQAPRQIEPQ
-449 IEVPERYQLQYGD
+449 IEVPERYQIQYGD